1 MPEDKKNQI
10 SLTKFIANPKPF
22 YGNKQGKKPTTWL
35 KSVDCVCKAVNM
47 SDKDAFVVATS
58 YLYGLA
64 KVWWNSIE
72 DQTHIWKEFTDAFM
86 NQFASCQLDNL
97 RKLFSSVKAD
107 SESFKVHSFLQA
119 IDPQIAYEL
128 EQHDN
133 LTVDFKTVA
142 EKAQKLELIKT
153 KYLKKFH
160 TLKVHIIEQP
170 KSKSVFLPS
179 TNKPHGKCWTCSSE
193 DYMSPQYPQQPAVK
207 ESTADSQNLIPHT
220 QLRPSPVNLVEAVQ
234 VFNAEKRSLSE
245 KPGKREHKRT
255 KEEPEFP
262 EQSIFQV
269 PIEDIQQVDKS
280 SDHNICD
287 GLRYLYARKTKKPEV
302 VVNWVHAILGTAEA
316 NEDSLDNS
324 FGSGKSDFSNVGEY
338 NSDDTTYSY
347 PYDYRKMRATTA
359 TATTIATTTTTTTTA
374 TTTTTRLNPT
384 SAVSSVNDTAAIA
397 YSGLSLL
404 IDGDSEITC
413 VSPAQEE
420 HVTISVTTPG
430 SSEIGGDRGRGGYG
444 SPGGHGGRGGSVVD

>member
-86 NQFASCQLDNL
+86 NQFASFE
-97 RKLFSSVKAD
+97 RSSVGSKSGCSTISKA
-107 SESFKVHSFLQA
+107 
-119 IDPQIAYEL
+119 
-128 EQHDN
+128 
-133 LTVDFKTVA
+133 LTLRDLV
-142 EKAQKLELIKT
+142 
-153 KYLKKFH
+153 KKFH

-269 PIEDIQQVDKS
+269 PIEDIQQVGNSLGVVIKKIKYKS

-347 PYDYRKMRATTA
+347 PYDYRKMRASNTVKKCP
-359 TATTIATTTTTTTTA
+359 IPI
-374 TTTTTRLNPT
+374 RDGI
-384 SAVSSVNDTAAIA
+384 AVSSVNDTAAIA